1 MNVKRLRR
9 KCSVRGC
16 GNTGSYV
23 ISRTREMGYSV
34 IICRECLEQGLK
46 AVKELETHAQRPTEN
61 EPEPEE
67 KETSIQSGDSPPESN
82 AETEKAKPRVSR
94 SRRNGGDRS

>member
-1 MNVKRLRR
+1 MKMNVKRLRR

-46 AVKELETHAQRPTEN
+46 AVKELETHAKGIGAGGKKAESVDDAAVKQN
-61 EPEPEE
+61 ELMNSVKKSKNMPKQKGCLNNE
-67 KETSIQSGDSPPESN
+67 
-82 AETEKAKPRVSR
+82 
-94 SRRNGGDRS
+94 